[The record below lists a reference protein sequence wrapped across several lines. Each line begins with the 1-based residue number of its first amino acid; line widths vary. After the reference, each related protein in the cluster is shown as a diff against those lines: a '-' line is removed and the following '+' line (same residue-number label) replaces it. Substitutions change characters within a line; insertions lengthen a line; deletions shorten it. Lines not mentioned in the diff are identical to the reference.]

1 MSSIHGNCGKKAWL
15 ELITSPSNIL
25 LLMGVVREMG
35 LHTMA
40 SISGTQDAL
49 LIGHMTCDGC
59 GHMTCDGCGHKM
71 CIPCHTVYF

>member
-1 MSSIHGNCGKKAWL
+1 MAGVD
-15 ELITSPSNIL
+15 SNML

-40 SISGTQDAL
+40 SISGTQDVL
-49 LIGHMTCDGC
+49 LI